1 MAMNSTKKVTANASE
16 NDAINVKEVTEVK
29 EIQETTEVK
38 EEVKQEAQVPA
49 ETETQAPAEEAEQP
63 KETFWQKAKRV
74 GKKVAKG
81 VGIGLLVVGGAIVGE
96 KIGEAIGFDKATDN
110 YDKLSGSGSDDGP
123 EDIVVDSDVIDS
135 NSDDGFDVNA

>member
-1 MAMNSTKKVTANASE
+1 MAMNSTKKNVTANASE

-49 ETETQAPAEEAEQP
+49 ETENQAPAEVAEEP

-110 YDKLSGSGSDDGP
+110 YDKLSGSDDGT

>member
-1 MAMNSTKKVTANASE
+1 MAMNSKKETANKASE
-16 NDAINVKEVTEVK
+16 NDAITVKEVTEMK
-29 EIQETTEVK
+29 ETQETEVK

>member
-1 MAMNSTKKVTANASE
+1 MAMNSAKKVTANASE
-16 NDAINVKEVTEVK
+16 NDAITVKEVETEMK
-29 EIQETTEVK
+29 ETQETTEVK
-38 EEVKQEAQVPA
+38 EVKQEAQVPA
-49 ETETQAPAEEAEQP
+49 ETENQAPAEEAEQP

-110 YDKLSGSGSDDGP
+110 YDKLSGSGSDDSP
-123 EDIVVDSDVIDS
+123 EDIVVDSDVSDS
-135 NSDDGFDVNA
+135 SDDGFDVNA

>member
-1 MAMNSTKKVTANASE
+1 MAMSTTKNATNNAAE
-16 NDAINVKEVTEVK
+16 AAINVKEVETEMK
-29 EIQETTEVK
+29 EVQETT
-38 EEVKQEAQVPA
+38 EVKQEAQVPA
-49 ETETQAPAEEAEQP
+49 ETETQAPAEAEQP

-123 EDIVVDSDVIDS
+123 EDIVVDSDVSDS
-135 NSDDGFDVNA
+135 SDDGFDVNA

>member
-1 MAMNSTKKVTANASE
+1 MAMNSTKKATANASE

-49 ETETQAPAEEAEQP
+49 ETETQAPAEAEQP

-123 EDIVVDSDVIDS
+123 EDIVVDSDVSDS
-135 NSDDGFDVNA
+135 SDDGFDVNA